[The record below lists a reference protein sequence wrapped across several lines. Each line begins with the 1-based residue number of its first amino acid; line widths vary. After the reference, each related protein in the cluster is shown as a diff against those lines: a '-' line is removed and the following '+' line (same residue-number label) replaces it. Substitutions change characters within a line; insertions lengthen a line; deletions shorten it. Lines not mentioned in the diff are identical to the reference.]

1 MPKACLIDSIGTEM
15 PTDFKQMFDMKLC
28 TLSNHL
34 LKEVI
39 DAYEQLHVKYEPLRI
54 IKPQFEIPL
63 PNLQLATF
71 PPIFSEPPAPPLEL
85 YDLDETFSGARSQLA
100 HMTGQV
106 LQALQAKEPQRRAL
120 NQREL
125 ENYVKE
131 CARITAIVDERQD
144 MAAREILN
152 IVARQIVSYRPYA
165 ED

>member
-15 PTDFKQMFDMKLC
+15 PADFKQMFDMTLC
-28 TLSNHL
+28 SLSNRL
-34 LKEVI
+34 LKDVI
-39 DAYEQLHVKYEPLRI
+39 DTYEQLHVNYEPLRI

-63 PNLQLATF
+63 PALQLATF

-85 YDLDETFSGARSQLA
+85 FDLDETFSPARTQLSQI
-100 HMTGQV
+100 TGQC
-106 LQALQAKEPQRRAL
+106 LQALQSKESSRRAP

-131 CARITAIVDERQD
+131 CARITAIIREQQE
-144 MAAREILN
+144 MPAREILN
-152 IVARQIVSYRPYA
+152 IVARQITSYAPYA